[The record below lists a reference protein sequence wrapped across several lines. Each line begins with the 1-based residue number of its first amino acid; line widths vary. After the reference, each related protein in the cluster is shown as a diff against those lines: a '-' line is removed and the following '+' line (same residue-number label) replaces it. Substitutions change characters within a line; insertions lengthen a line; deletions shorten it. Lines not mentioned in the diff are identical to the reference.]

1 MYWLAE
7 GRRGLEPEGLR
18 SALAWGIEASGYK
31 MVASTTPASTTPEDE
46 EDAVKPLAGAT
57 AAGGLHV
64 EACLPNLL
72 LEFRR

>member
-1 MYWLAE
+1 
-7 GRRGLEPEGLR
+7 
-18 SALAWGIEASGYK
+18 